1 MKVSALSATP
11 HNVCDSSTYLRRP
24 NWHDSVLIQLFV
36 AYEPPASLAGN
47 VSSIRPAIGRRITSS
62 TSRDVLQNAP
72 IAS

>member
-11 HNVCDSSTYLRRP
+11 HKNCDGPTYLRRA
-24 NWHDSVLIQLFV
+24 NWDEFALIKPFI

-47 VSSIRPAIGRRITSS
+47 GSSIRPAIGRRITSS
-62 TSRDVLQNAP
+62 TSRYVLQNAP